1 MATSY
6 NPGNL
11 LDNIIHHLELRTD
24 ADLSRALQVAPPM
37 ISKMRHC
44 HLPVGGAV
52 LIRMHEVSGLSVE
65 TLRSMM
71 GDRRRKFRFSN
82 AYGRPKG

>member
-1 MATSY
+1 MATPY

-11 LDNIIHHLELRTD
+11 LDSMISHLQLRTD

-37 ISKMRHC
+37 ISKMRHSR
-44 HLPVGGAV
+44 LPVGGAV
-52 LIRMHEVSGLSVE
+52 LIRMHEVSGLSLG
-65 TLRSMM
+65 TLRDMM

-82 AYGRPKG
+82 AYGRPKT